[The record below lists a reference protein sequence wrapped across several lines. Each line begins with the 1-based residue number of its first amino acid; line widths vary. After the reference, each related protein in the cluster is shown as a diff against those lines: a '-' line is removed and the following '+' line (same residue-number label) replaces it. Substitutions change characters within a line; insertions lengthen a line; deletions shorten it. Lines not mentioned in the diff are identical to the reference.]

1 MTGWQGMTSTIVRR
15 SGVLLLAA
23 ATSLALTG
31 ASWAQWAAVTDTPNP
46 PTTLSA
52 SGDGPAGDAADF
64 LTDWSELNTYG
75 FALSREAS
83 LQQRRAAQSA
93 SNAGLAWSS
102 HDNANGSAA
111 LTVKQSVS
119 PLWDTRI
126 GADMTVVHPS
136 SPLTASDLVTDKLG
150 IDGAPSQSSGTAW
163 AAATA
168 PGLGSVWDKTAIEAR
183 VDPAQDQTKFGTSL
197 SKSVPLDGGQY
208 AVTLQNGY
216 NVVQQ
221 STLPGIGGHFGR
233 SYGTDQSARL
243 NITDTGTSLT
253 AGQSLSSADDKWLRK
268 IGAEQ
273 KLFDGLSI
281 AGSISETAL
290 GPLNASLRTAFK
302 RTW

>member
-23 ATSLALTG
+23 ATSLALTST
-31 ASWAQWAAVTDTPNP
+31 SWAQWAAVTDTPNP
-46 PTTLSA
+46 PTALSA

-64 LTDWSELNTYG
+64 LIDWSELNTDG

-93 SNAGLAWSS
+93 SNTGLAWSS

-268 IGAEQ
+268 VDAEQ

-290 GPLNASLRTAFK
+290 GPLNASLRAAFK

>member
-23 ATSLALTG
+23 AASFALTG
-31 ASWAQWAAVTDTPNP
+31 ASWAQWVTVTDTPSAPVEAN
-46 PTTLSA
+46 A
-52 SGDGPAGDAADF
+52 SGDGPTGDAADSM
-64 LTDWSELNTYG
+64 TDWSQLNTDG
-75 FALSREAS
+75 FVLSREAS
-83 LQQRRAAQSA
+83 LGRRSAAQSV
-93 SNAGLAWSS
+93 SGAGLAWSS

-111 LTVKQSVS
+111 LTVKQAVS

-126 GADMTVVHPS
+126 GADMTVVRPS

-150 IDGAPSQSSGTAW
+150 IDGGPSQSSGTAW

-168 PGLGSVWDKTAIEAR
+168 PGLGSIWDKTAIEAR
-183 VDPAQDQTKFGTSL
+183 IDPAQDQTKFGTSL

-221 STLPGIGGHFGR
+221 RTLPGIGGHFGR
-233 SYGTDQSARL
+233 SYDTDQTAKL
-243 NITDTGTSLT
+243 NITDSGTSLI
-253 AGQSLSSADDKWLRK
+253 AGQSLSSADDRWLRK
-268 IGAEQ
+268 VGAEQ

-290 GPLNASLRTAFK
+290 GPLNTSVTAAFK

>member
-1 MTGWQGMTSTIVRR
+1 MTSKIMRR
-15 SGVLLLAA
+15 SGVLLLAVA
-23 ATSLALTG
+23 ASLAPAG
-31 ASWAQWAAVTDTPNP
+31 SSWAQWATVVDTPDT
-46 PTTLSA
+46 PTELAA

-64 LTDWSELNTYG
+64 LTDWSQLNTDG
-75 FALSREAS
+75 FTLSREAS
-83 LQQRRAAQSA
+83 LQQRRATQSA
-93 SNAGLAWSS
+93 SGAALAWSS
-102 HDNANGSAA
+102 HDNADGSAA

-119 PLWDTRI
+119 PLWDARI
-126 GADMTVVHPS
+126 GADMTVVRAS

-150 IDGAPSQSSGTAW
+150 IDGHPSQSSGTAW

-168 PGLGSVWDKTAIEAR
+168 PGLGSIWDKTAIEAR
-183 VDPAQDQTKFGTSL
+183 IDPAQDQTRFGTSL

-208 AVTLQNGY
+208 ALTLQNGY

-221 STLPGIGGHFGR
+221 STLPGVGGRFEH

-253 AGQSLSSADDKWLRK
+253 AGQSLSSTDDRWLRK

-273 KLFDGLSI
+273 KLFDGVSI

-290 GPLNASLRTAFK
+290 GPLNTSLTAAFK
-302 RTW
+302 HSW

>member
-1 MTGWQGMTSTIVRR
+1 MTSRIMRR
-15 SGVLLLAA
+15 SSVLLLAA
-23 ATSLALTG
+23 AAGLATAAPCRAQSATAADTS
-31 ASWAQWAAVTDTPNP
+31 
-46 PTTLSA
+46 SA
-52 SGDGPAGDAADF
+52 SADMAANADGPTGDAADS
-64 LTDWSELNTYG
+64 LIDWSQLNTDGYDLAMG
-75 FALSREAS
+75 AVPQKRRS
-83 LQQRRAAQSA
+83 QQPA

-102 HDNANGSAA
+102 SDNANGSAA
-111 LTVKQSVS
+111 LTVKQSLS
-119 PLWDTRI
+119 PVWDTRI
-126 GADMTVVHPS
+126 GADMTVVRQT
-136 SPLTASDLVTDKLG
+136 SPLTESDLVTDKLDLNG
-150 IDGAPSQSSGTAW
+150 QPSQSSGSAW

-168 PGLGSVWDKTAIEAR
+168 PGLGAIWDKTTIEAR
-183 VDPAQDQTKFGTSL
+183 IDPSQDQTRLGTSL

-208 AVTLQNGY
+208 ALTLQNGY

-268 IGAEQ
+268 VGAEQ

-290 GPLNASLRTAFK
+290 GPLNASLRAAFK

>member
-1 MTGWQGMTSTIVRR
+1 MTSTIVRR

-31 ASWAQWAAVTDTPNP
+31 ASRAQWATVTDTPDP
-46 PTTLSA
+46 PTALSA

-64 LTDWSELNTYG
+64 LIDWSELNTDG
-75 FALSREAS
+75 FSLSREAS
-83 LQQRRAAQSA
+83 LRQRRAAQSA

-168 PGLGSVWDKTAIEAR
+168 PGLGSIWDKTAIEAR

-268 IGAEQ
+268 VGAEQ

-290 GPLNASLRTAFK
+290 GPLNASLRAAFK

>member
-1 MTGWQGMTSTIVRR
+1 MRAFSRLLDALIYTRSRNAKLKQIGDYLRATPHPDRGWAM
-15 SGVLLLAA
+15 A
-23 ATSLALTG
+23 ALTG
-31 ASWAQWAAVTDTPNP
+31 DLDV
-46 PTTLSA
+46 
-52 SGDGPAGDAADF
+52 PAIKP
-64 LTDWSELNTYG
+64 
-75 FALSREAS
+75 ALIR
-83 LQQRRAAQSA
+83 
-93 SNAGLAWSS
+93 GL
-102 HDNANGSAA
+102 
-111 LTVKQSVS
+111 
-119 PLWDTRI
+119 
-126 GADMTVVHPS
+126 
-136 SPLTASDLVTDKLG
+136 
-150 IDGAPSQSSGTAW
+150 
-163 AAATA
+163 
-168 PGLGSVWDKTAIEAR
+168 IEAR

-268 IGAEQ
+268 VGAEQ

-290 GPLNASLRTAFK
+290 GPLNASLTAAFK

>member
-1 MTGWQGMTSTIVRR
+1 MTSTIVRR
-15 SGVLLLAA
+15 SGVLVLAA

-31 ASWAQWAAVTDTPNP
+31 ASWAQWATVTDTPTP

-64 LTDWSELNTYG
+64 LIDWSELNTDG
-75 FALSREAS
+75 FSLSREAS
-83 LQQRRAAQSA
+83 LRQRRAAQSA

-150 IDGAPSQSSGTAW
+150 IDGVPSQSSGTAW

-168 PGLGSVWDKTAIEAR
+168 PGLGSIWDKTAIEAR

-268 IGAEQ
+268 VGAEQ

-290 GPLNASLRTAFK
+290 GPLNASLRAAFK

>member
-1 MTGWQGMTSTIVRR
+1 
-15 SGVLLLAA
+15 VLLLAA
-23 ATSLALTG
+23 ATSLALTST
-31 ASWAQWAAVTDTPNP
+31 SWAQWAAVTDTPNP
-46 PTTLSA
+46 PTALSA

-64 LTDWSELNTYG
+64 LIDWSELNTDG

-83 LQQRRAAQSA
+83 LRQRRAAQSA

-136 SPLTASDLVTDKLG
+136 SPLTESDLVTDKLG
-150 IDGAPSQSSGTAW
+150 IDGRPSQSSGTAW

-168 PGLGSVWDKTAIEAR
+168 PGLGSIWDKTAIEAR
-183 VDPAQDQTKFGTSL
+183 VDPAQDQTRFGTSL
-197 SKSVPLDGGQY
+197 SKSVPFDGGQY
-208 AVTLQNGY
+208 ALTLQSGY
-216 NVVQQ
+216 NVIEQ
-221 STLPGIGGHFGR
+221 SPLPIPGIAGHFGR

-243 NITDTGTSLT
+243 NIADTGTSLI
-253 AGQSLSSADDKWLRK
+253 AGQSLSSADDKWLRT

-273 KLFDGLSI
+273 KLFDGVSI

-290 GPLNASLRTAFK
+290 GPLNTSLTAAFK

>member
-1 MTGWQGMTSTIVRR
+1 MTSTIVRR
-15 SGVLLLAA
+15 SGVLVLAA

-31 ASWAQWAAVTDTPNP
+31 ASRAQWATVTDTPDP
-46 PTTLSA
+46 PTALSA

-64 LTDWSELNTYG
+64 LIDWSELNTDG
-75 FALSREAS
+75 FSLSREAS
-83 LQQRRAAQSA
+83 LRQRRAAQSA

-119 PLWDTRI
+119 PLRDTRI

-168 PGLGSVWDKTAIEAR
+168 PGLGSIWDKTAIEAR

-268 IGAEQ
+268 VGAEQ

-290 GPLNASLRTAFK
+290 GPLNASLRAAFK